1 MARPND
7 HLLENWSYPELPQ
20 DMGDHGPVLN
30 CYYSTL
36 NFGPRPSKLGGTVQP
51 PKNDPH
57 LQRTW
62 CRLELRKKARRHFA
76 PRTFCPTDKM
86 PQDKMPQGHF
96 APGHFAPNR
105 TKFWKVDIL
114 PQL

>member
-1 MARPND
+1 MSGHDRESGRSEGENDFASLEHLAYLEHTEYRVPMRNSGWGEEEEEREILRQILAR
-7 HLLENWSYPELPQ
+7 
-20 DMGDHGPVLN
+20 G
-30 CYYSTL
+30 
-36 NFGPRPSKLGGTVQP
+36 
-51 PKNDPH
+51 
-57 LQRTW
+57 
-62 CRLELRKKARRHFA
+62 HFA

-105 TKFWKVDIL
+105 TNFWKVDIL